1 MKTWRKRLAAGLLTL
16 VLGVSL
22 VPGAFAASAYDCPGQ
37 KLAAL
42 TFDDGPGRYSAAI
55 LDTLKAHGAKDT
67 FFMNGYNIWIYASQV
82 QRMVA
87 EGHQVANH
95 TYNHPDLVQSSD
107 ALVRQEVDS
116 LAQALTQITGLK
128 GTGNTSFY
136 LRPPF
141 GSRNQRVLSL
151 AGTPVVCWSV
161 DSSDWKYRDANHLV
175 SYVSSQT
182 RDGDI
187 ILVHETVPSTAQGLD
202 RLLTQLQSQGFELVT
217 VEELFWRRGITP
229 QAGKLYFSAQNTG
242 VNRCAK
248 ALYFDESKLD
258 THWAY
263 PAISFALEQG
273 FMSKNQYGEFT
284 PNFPLTRGM
293 FVTALGRLA
302 GGTAE
307 EVVPSGFTDI
317 PIDHYAAPYV
327 TWAKETGIMNG
338 VSADTF
344 GVNSPLT
351 RQQMAAALARYA
363 RYQGAQPGAFDLNT
377 YSDSASIA
385 AWAREDVADCSALG
399 LLNGSDGAFRPEETT
414 TRAMGAAILQ
424 RLARYPWPEIPTA
437 PDVPTDPDVSTDPNI
452 PSVPETPTDPDTTRP
467 QNT

>member
-55 LDTLKAHGAKDT
+55 LDTLKAHGVKAT
-67 FFMNGYNIWIYASQV
+67 FFMNGNNIWIYASQV

-107 ALVRQEVDS
+107 ALVRQEIGS
-116 LAQALTQITGLK
+116 LAQALTQITGRK
-128 GTGNTSFY
+128 GTGKTGFY

-151 AGTPVVCWSV
+151 AGVPVVCWSV

-175 SYVSSQT
+175 NYVSSQT

-217 VEELFWRRGITP
+217 VEELFWRRGIDP
-229 QAGKLYFSAQNTG
+229 QAGKLYFSARDTG

-258 THWAY
+258 THWAF
-263 PAISFALEQG
+263 PAISFVLEQG
-273 FMSKNQYGEFT
+273 LMSKNQYGEFT

-293 FVTALGRLA
+293 FVTVLGRLA
-302 GGTAE
+302 GVAVE
-307 EVVPSGFTDI
+307 EVPSGFTDI
-317 PIDHYAAPYV
+317 PADHYAAPYAA
-327 TWAKETGIMNG
+327 WARETGIMNG

-351 RQQMAAALARYA
+351 RQQMAVALARYA
-363 RYQGAQPGAFDLNT
+363 RFQGAQPGAFDLHT

-424 RLARYPWPEIPTA
+424 RLSQYTFPTTVGPARLGEI
-437 PDVPTDPDVSTDPNI
+437 SL
-452 PSVPETPTDPDTTRP
+452 
-467 QNT
+467 

>member
-1 MKTWRKRLAAGLLTL
+1 M
-16 VLGVSL
+16 
-22 VPGAFAASAYDCPGQ
+22 
-37 KLAAL
+37 
-42 TFDDGPGRYSAAI
+42 
-55 LDTLKAHGAKDT
+55 
-67 FFMNGYNIWIYASQV
+67 
-82 QRMVA
+82 
-87 EGHQVANH
+87 
-95 TYNHPDLVQSSD
+95 
-107 ALVRQEVDS
+107 
-116 LAQALTQITGLK
+116 
-128 GTGNTSFY
+128 
-136 LRPPF
+136 
-141 GSRNQRVLSL
+141 
-151 AGTPVVCWSV
+151 
-161 DSSDWKYRDANHLV
+161 
-175 SYVSSQT
+175 
-182 RDGDI
+182 
-187 ILVHETVPSTAQGLD
+187 
-202 RLLTQLQSQGFELVT
+202 
-217 VEELFWRRGITP
+217 EELFWRRGITP

-351 RQQMAAALARYA
+351 RQQMAAAPGPVCPVPGGTARC
-363 RYQGAQPGAFDLNT
+363 L
-377 YSDSASIA
+377 
-385 AWAREDVADCSALG
+385 
-399 LLNGSDGAFRPEETT
+399 
-414 TRAMGAAILQ
+414 
-424 RLARYPWPEIPTA
+424 
-437 PDVPTDPDVSTDPNI
+437 
-452 PSVPETPTDPDTTRP
+452 
-467 QNT
+467 

>member
-1 MKTWRKRLAAGLLTL
+1 M
-16 VLGVSL
+16 
-22 VPGAFAASAYDCPGQ
+22 
-37 KLAAL
+37 
-42 TFDDGPGRYSAAI
+42 
-55 LDTLKAHGAKDT
+55 
-67 FFMNGYNIWIYASQV
+67 
-82 QRMVA
+82 
-87 EGHQVANH
+87 
-95 TYNHPDLVQSSD
+95 
-107 ALVRQEVDS
+107 
-116 LAQALTQITGLK
+116 AQASPSHRLK

-363 RYQGAQPGAFDLNT
+363 RYQGAQP
-377 YSDSASIA
+377 
-385 AWAREDVADCSALG
+385 
-399 LLNGSDGAFRPEETT
+399 
-414 TRAMGAAILQ
+414 
-424 RLARYPWPEIPTA
+424 
-437 PDVPTDPDVSTDPNI
+437 VPLI
-452 PSVPETPTDPDTTRP
+452 
-467 QNT
+467 

>member
-1 MKTWRKRLAAGLLTL
+1 M
-16 VLGVSL
+16 
-22 VPGAFAASAYDCPGQ
+22 
-37 KLAAL
+37 
-42 TFDDGPGRYSAAI
+42 
-55 LDTLKAHGAKDT
+55 
-67 FFMNGYNIWIYASQV
+67 
-82 QRMVA
+82 
-87 EGHQVANH
+87 
-95 TYNHPDLVQSSD
+95 
-107 ALVRQEVDS
+107 
-116 LAQALTQITGLK
+116 
-128 GTGNTSFY
+128 
-136 LRPPF
+136 
-141 GSRNQRVLSL
+141 
-151 AGTPVVCWSV
+151 
-161 DSSDWKYRDANHLV
+161 
-175 SYVSSQT
+175 
-182 RDGDI
+182 
-187 ILVHETVPSTAQGLD
+187 
-202 RLLTQLQSQGFELVT
+202 
-217 VEELFWRRGITP
+217 
-229 QAGKLYFSAQNTG
+229 
-242 VNRCAK
+242 NRCAK

-414 TRAMGAAILQ
+414 TRAMGRPSSSA
-424 RLARYPWPEIPTA
+424 WPATPGPRFPQTPMCRRTRMCPPIPTYLLFRKL
-437 PDVPTDPDVSTDPNI
+437 PRTR
-452 PSVPETPTDPDTTRP
+452 TRP
-467 QNT
+467 AAKHLMANNQNAPGIPEMGCGAFFRMWWGSVLIPRGESPGSARAWRPLALGWRVPWE

>member
-55 LDTLKAHGAKDT
+55 LDTLKAHGAKAT

-229 QAGKLYFSAQNTG
+229 PGGQA
-242 VNRCAK
+242 
-248 ALYFDESKLD
+248 
-258 THWAY
+258 
-263 PAISFALEQG
+263 
-273 FMSKNQYGEFT
+273 
-284 PNFPLTRGM
+284 
-293 FVTALGRLA
+293 
-302 GGTAE
+302 
-307 EVVPSGFTDI
+307 
-317 PIDHYAAPYV
+317 
-327 TWAKETGIMNG
+327 
-338 VSADTF
+338 
-344 GVNSPLT
+344 
-351 RQQMAAALARYA
+351 
-363 RYQGAQPGAFDLNT
+363 
-377 YSDSASIA
+377 
-385 AWAREDVADCSALG
+385 
-399 LLNGSDGAFRPEETT
+399 LLLRPEHRGEPV
-414 TRAMGAAILQ
+414 RQG
-424 RLARYPWPEIPTA
+424 P
-437 PDVPTDPDVSTDPNI
+437 VF
-452 PSVPETPTDPDTTRP
+452 
-467 QNT
+467 